1 MQSCRPIIQKAL
13 LLPTWHYLIS
23 VMCQSVSFVFSEGM
37 KNIGEEYQVIKQKI
51 SVLIDFNFHQDG
63 N

>member
-51 SVLIDFNFHQDG
+51 SSFVN
-63 N
+63 